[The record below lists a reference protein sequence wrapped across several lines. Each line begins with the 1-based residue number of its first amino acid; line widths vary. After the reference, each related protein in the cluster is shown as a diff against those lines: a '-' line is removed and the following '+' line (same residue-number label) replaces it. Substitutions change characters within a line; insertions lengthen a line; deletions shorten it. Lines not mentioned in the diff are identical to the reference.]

1 MFVQYQYLSTRVK
14 VNCDQDLVFSKILLS
29 KLVGALCALFE
40 SDNVLFDKRKMSV
53 LYQMLT
59 KPWDWFAS
67 SHQYVLQGARD
78 CIKANTKGLPK
89 RPVSM

>member
-1 MFVQYQYLSTRVK
+1 MF
-14 VNCDQDLVFSKILLS
+14 FSSSPDGVAEDGQRQPLS
-29 KLVGALCALFE
+29 KLVSAVCALFE
-40 SDNVLFDKRKMSV
+40 SDNAPLDKREMSF

-89 RPVSM
+89 RPVPM